1 MLESGSRIEEVS
13 QALGHASITITK
25 DVYAP
30 HVPSLGHRAI
40 HGLAD
45 SLGGNQNMAIAVG
58 QNQHRPVKSR
68 GPEWRNDT

>member
-30 HVPSLGHRAI
+30 YVPALSNRAI
-40 HGLAD
+40 HRLAD
-45 SLGGNQNMAIAVG
+45 ALDGTQNADIAVS
-58 QNQHRPVKSR
+58 QNQQRPFMGR